1 MTERLPLRLSELHLY
16 SVVVSVKTRWL
27 FLVGR
32 SIDGLTGFGEVTL
45 HNQDAA
51 IVDATRKLPGVITH
65 ATLQTLRQRLP
76 LPIGHVLA
84 SAVEQV
90 WLDIQGQEQN
100 VSTRRLVG
108 IQPRSKIRCYANINR
123 GTIDRTPNSFATR
136 AEEAL
141 AIGFSAVKIAP
152 FDEVLT
158 QASNQHARSDAINI
172 GMIRVEAVMRVS
184 GDHAVQVDCHSRF
197 ALKEANQ
204 VIARLGQLGV
214 RWIEEPVVETAE
226 TISKLKVLRA
236 TANRHGALLAGAEKL
251 SGLDQFQSFIDAGA
265 YDVIMPDIRFC
276 GGFAEAIRIATY
288 AQLHGI
294 QVSPHNPCG
303 PVMAIVSAQMA
314 ACLPSFHSLEL
325 QHAESPLFDK
335 LLSTSHQLTLG
346 HYELTEES
354 GHGITLSAQFNE
366 YAQEKFAHIFR

>member
-45 HNQDAA
+45 QNQDAA

-172 GMIRVEAVMRVS
+172 GMIRVEAVLRVS

-288 AQLHGI
+288 AQLHGT

>member
-32 SIDGLTGFGEVTL
+32 SIDGLTGCGEVTL
-45 HNQDAA
+45 QNQDAA

-172 GMIRVEAVMRVS
+172 GMIRVEAVLRVS

-288 AQLHGI
+288 AQLHGT

-314 ACLPSFHSLEL
+314 ACLPSLHSLEL

>member
-45 HNQDAA
+45 QNQDAA

-172 GMIRVEAVMRVS
+172 GMIRVEAVLRVS

-226 TISKLKVLRA
+226 TIPKLEKFRA

-288 AQLHGI
+288 AQLHGT

-314 ACLPSFHSLEL
+314 ACLPSLHSLEL

>member
-32 SIDGLTGFGEVTL
+32 SIDGLTGLGEVTL
-45 HNQDAA
+45 QTQDTA
-51 IVDATRKLPGVITH
+51 IVDAARELPGVITH
-65 ATLQTLRQRLP
+65 ATLQTLQQRLP

-84 SAVEQV
+84 SALEQV
-90 WLDIQGQEQN
+90 WLDIQGQAQN

-108 IQPRSKIRCYANINR
+108 IQPRSKILCYANINR

-141 AIGFSAVKIAP
+141 TLGFSAVKIAP

-172 GMIRVEAVMRVS
+172 GMTRVEAVMRVS

-197 ALKEANQ
+197 ALNEANQ

-214 RWIEEPVVETAE
+214 RWIEEPVIETAE

-236 TANRHGALLAGAEKL
+236 TANRHGALLAGAEKFT
-251 SGLDQFQSFIDAGA
+251 GLDQFQSFIDAGA

-276 GGFAEAIRIATY
+276 GGFADAIRIAKY
-288 AQLHGI
+288 ADLHGT

-303 PVMAIVSAQMA
+303 PVMAVVSAQMA
-314 ACLPSFHSLEL
+314 ACLPSLHSLEV

-354 GHGITLSAQFNE
+354 GHDITLSAQFNE

>member
-16 SVVVSVKTRWL
+16 SVPVSLKTRWL

-45 HNQDAA
+45 QNQDAA

-84 SAVEQV
+84 SALEQV

-172 GMIRVEAVMRVS
+172 GMIRVEAVLRVS

-288 AQLHGI
+288 AQLHGT

>member
-45 HNQDAA
+45 QNQDAA

-172 GMIRVEAVMRVS
+172 GMIRVEAVLRVS

-226 TISKLKVLRA
+226 TISELKVLRA

-288 AQLHGI
+288 AQLHGT

-314 ACLPSFHSLEL
+314 ACLPSLHSLEL

>member
-51 IVDATRKLPGVITH
+51 IVDATRELPAVITH
-65 ATLQTLRQRLP
+65 ATLQMLQQRLP

-84 SAVEQV
+84 SALEQV

-108 IQPRSKIRCYANINR
+108 IQPRSKILCYANINR

-141 AIGFSAVKIAP
+141 TLGFSAVKIAP

-172 GMIRVEAVMRVS
+172 GMTRVEAVMRVS
-184 GDHAVQVDCHSRF
+184 GDHPVQVDCHSRF
-197 ALKEANQ
+197 QLKEANQ
-204 VIARLGQLGV
+204 VIAHLGQLGV
-214 RWIEEPVVETAE
+214 RWIEEPVIETAE

-288 AQLHGI
+288 AQLHGT

-314 ACLPSFHSLEL
+314 ACLPSL
-325 QHAESPLFDK
+325 
-335 LLSTSHQLTLG
+335 
-346 HYELTEES
+346 
-354 GHGITLSAQFNE
+354 
-366 YAQEKFAHIFR
+366 

>member
-45 HNQDAA
+45 QNQDAA

-172 GMIRVEAVMRVS
+172 GMIRVEAVLRVS

-288 AQLHGI
+288 AQLHGT

-325 QHAESPLFDK
+325 QHAESPLFDE

>member
-226 TISKLKVLRA
+226 TISELKVLRA

>member
-45 HNQDAA
+45 QNQDAA

-226 TISKLKVLRA
+226 TISELKVLRA

-288 AQLHGI
+288 AQLHGT

-314 ACLPSFHSLEL
+314 ACLPSLHSLEL

>member
-45 HNQDAA
+45 HNQDTA

-158 QASNQHARSDAINI
+158 QASDQHARSDAIDI
-172 GMIRVEAVMRVS
+172 GMARVEAVMRVS
-184 GDHAVQVDCHSRF
+184 GNHAVQVDCHSRF

-314 ACLPSFHSLEL
+314 ACLPSLHSLEL

>member
-45 HNQDAA
+45 QNQDAA

-172 GMIRVEAVMRVS
+172 GMIRVEAVLRVS

-288 AQLHGI
+288 AQLHGT

-314 ACLPSFHSLEL
+314 ACLPSLHSLEL

>member
-27 FLVGR
+27 LLVGR

-158 QASNQHARSDAINI
+158 PASNQHARSDAINI

-226 TISKLKVLRA
+226 TISELKVLRA

-288 AQLHGI
+288 AQLHGT

-314 ACLPSFHSLEL
+314 ACLPSLHSLEL

>member
-45 HNQDAA
+45 QNQDAA

-84 SAVEQV
+84 SALEQV

-172 GMIRVEAVMRVS
+172 GMIRVEAVLRVS

-288 AQLHGI
+288 AQLHGT

>member
-1 MTERLPLRLSELHLY
+1 MTERLPLRLSELYLY
-16 SVVVSVKTRWL
+16 SVPVSLKTRWI

-45 HNQDAA
+45 QNQDTA
-51 IVDATRKLPGVITH
+51 IVDATRELPGVITH
-65 ATLQTLRQRLP
+65 ATLQTLQQRLP
-76 LPIGHVLA
+76 LRVGYVLA
-84 SAVEQV
+84 SAVEQI

-100 VSTRRLVG
+100 VSTRRLLE
-108 IQPRSKIRCYANINR
+108 IKPRSKVLCYANINR
-123 GTIDRTPNSFATR
+123 GTIDRTPNSFTTR

-158 QASNQHARSDAINI
+158 QASDQHARSDAIDI
-172 GMIRVEAVMRVS
+172 GMARVEAVMRVS

-197 ALKEANQ
+197 QLNEANQ
-204 VIARLGQLGV
+204 IIARLGQLGV
-214 RWIEEPVVETAE
+214 QWIEEPVVETAE
-226 TISKLKVLRA
+226 TIPKLEVLRA
-236 TANRHGALLAGAEKL
+236 TANRHGALLAGAEKF
-251 SGLDQFQSFIDAGA
+251 SGLDQFQSFIDTGA

-276 GGFAEAIRIATY
+276 GGFSEAIRIAKY
-288 AQLHGI
+288 ADLHGT

-314 ACLPSFHSLEL
+314 ACLPSLHSLEI
-325 QHAESPLFDK
+325 QYAESPLFDK

-346 HYELTEES
+346 HYELAEEP
-354 GHGITLSAQFNE
+354 GHGISLSAQFNE
-366 YAQEKFAHIFR
+366 YARKDFSQTFR

>member
-45 HNQDAA
+45 QNQDAA

-123 GTIDRTPNSFATR
+123 GTIDRTPSSFATR

-172 GMIRVEAVMRVS
+172 GMIRVEAVLRVS
-184 GDHAVQVDCHSRF
+184 GDHAVQVDCHNRF

-288 AQLHGI
+288 AQLHGT

-314 ACLPSFHSLEL
+314 ACLPSLHSLEL
-325 QHAESPLFDK
+325 QHAETPLFDK

>member
-16 SVVVSVKTRWL
+16 SVPVSLKTRWL

-45 HNQDAA
+45 HNQDAT

-84 SAVEQV
+84 SALEQV

-172 GMIRVEAVMRVS
+172 GMIRVEAVLRVS

-288 AQLHGI
+288 AQLHGT

>member
-32 SIDGLTGFGEVTL
+32 SIDGLTGLGEVTL
-45 HNQDAA
+45 QTQDTA
-51 IVDATRKLPGVITH
+51 IVDAARELPGVITH
-65 ATLQTLRQRLP
+65 ATLQTLQQRLP

-84 SAVEQV
+84 SALEQV

-108 IQPRSKIRCYANINR
+108 IQPRSKILCYANINR

-141 AIGFSAVKIAP
+141 TLGFSAVKIAP

-172 GMIRVEAVMRVS
+172 GMTRVEAVMRVS
-184 GDHAVQVDCHSRF
+184 GDHPVQVDCHSRF
-197 ALKEANQ
+197 QLKEANQ
-204 VIARLGQLGV
+204 VIAHLGQLGV
-214 RWIEEPVVETAE
+214 RWIEEPVIETAE

-288 AQLHGI
+288 AQLHGT

-314 ACLPSFHSLEL
+314 ACLPSLHSLEL

>member
-51 IVDATRKLPGVITH
+51 IVDAARKLPGVITH

-100 VSTRRLVG
+100 VSTRGLVG

-288 AQLHGI
+288 AQLHGT

>member
-1 MTERLPLRLSELHLY
+1 MTERLPLRLSELRLY

-32 SIDGLTGFGEVTL
+32 SINGLTGFGEVTL
-45 HNQDAA
+45 QNQDAA
-51 IVDATRKLPGVITH
+51 IVDATRELPGVITH
-65 ATLQTLRQRLP
+65 ATLQTLQQRLP
-76 LPIGHVLA
+76 VPIGHVLA

-172 GMIRVEAVMRVS
+172 GMIRVEAVLRVS

-288 AQLHGI
+288 AQLHGT

-314 ACLPSFHSLEL
+314 ACLPSLHSLEL

>member
-45 HNQDAA
+45 QNQDAA

-172 GMIRVEAVMRVS
+172 GMIRVEAVLRVS

-288 AQLHGI
+288 AQLHGT

-335 LLSTSHQLTLG
+335 LLSISHQLTLG

>member
-84 SAVEQV
+84 SALEQV

-108 IQPRSKIRCYANINR
+108 IQPRSKILCYANINR

-141 AIGFSAVKIAP
+141 TLGFSAVKIAP

-172 GMIRVEAVMRVS
+172 GMTRVEAVMRES
-184 GDHAVQVDCHSRF
+184 GDHGVQVDCHSRF

-226 TISKLKVLRA
+226 TISELKVLRA

-288 AQLHGI
+288 AQLHGT

-314 ACLPSFHSLEL
+314 ACLPSLHSLEL

>member
-45 HNQDAA
+45 QNQDAA

-288 AQLHGI
+288 AQLHGT

>member
-51 IVDATRKLPGVITH
+51 IVDATRELPAVITH
-65 ATLQTLRQRLP
+65 ATLQMLQQRLP

-84 SAVEQV
+84 SALEQV

-108 IQPRSKIRCYANINR
+108 IQPRSKILCYANINR

-141 AIGFSAVKIAP
+141 TLGFSAVKIAP

-172 GMIRVEAVMRVS
+172 GMTRVEAVMRVS
-184 GDHAVQVDCHSRF
+184 GDHPVQVDCHRRF
-197 ALKEANQ
+197 VLKEANQ
-204 VIARLGQLGV
+204 VIAHLGQLGV
-214 RWIEEPVVETAE
+214 RWIEEPVIETAE

-288 AQLHGI
+288 AQLHGT

-314 ACLPSFHSLEL
+314 ACLPSLHSLEL

>member
-45 HNQDAA
+45 QNQDAA

-288 AQLHGI
+288 AQLHGT

-314 ACLPSFHSLEL
+314 ACLPSLHSLEL

>member
-45 HNQDAA
+45 QNQDAA

-172 GMIRVEAVMRVS
+172 GMIRVEAVLRVS

-226 TISKLKVLRA
+226 TISELKVLRA

-288 AQLHGI
+288 AQLHGT